1 MTTIAEIPETAEAP
15 EEGLKSALD
24 GITYARQLI
33 KDRREDL
40 NDAQKRAD
48 ETKGFTAAASLEFN
62 NAEARYLVLVN
73 SRDYAAAEAKDQQ
86 EKHDRLADKLA
97 AAEEELARAV
107 VFEDWVKKAK
117 TALNKV
123 TGAAGRWD
131 TRAGNAVK
139 KLQETA
145 QGLKTA
151 AGKAGENRADLA
163 NAEQSVEKEHDALNN
178 GLITLRDDLAAAKQD
193 VQAVPEVPGLAELR
207 RAVTKFRKD
216 LGELDAGQKQRH
228 ATVSAADVRKAKED
242 RDNAQRVLE
251 EAPDAERAAQMDLAT
266 KQAALDEALAGLST
280 AVAAFEAVER
290 DYIDQIEVSE
300 PDATGW
306 ATARALLTRAIPDG
320 YVLRWQA
327 GGAPMRPETG
337 IGKTVRIDANA
348 LPVGNT
354 VVEVTIELRP

>member
-123 TGAAGRWD
+123 TGAAGR
-131 TRAGNAVK
+131 
-139 KLQETA
+139 
-145 QGLKTA
+145 
-151 AGKAGENRADLA
+151 
-163 NAEQSVEKEHDALNN
+163 
-178 GLITLRDDLAAAKQD
+178 
-193 VQAVPEVPGLAELR
+193 
-207 RAVTKFRKD
+207 
-216 LGELDAGQKQRH
+216 
-228 ATVSAADVRKAKED
+228 
-242 RDNAQRVLE
+242 
-251 EAPDAERAAQMDLAT
+251 
-266 KQAALDEALAGLST
+266 
-280 AVAAFEAVER
+280 
-290 DYIDQIEVSE
+290 
-300 PDATGW
+300 
-306 ATARALLTRAIPDG
+306 
-320 YVLRWQA
+320 
-327 GGAPMRPETG
+327 
-337 IGKTVRIDANA
+337 
-348 LPVGNT
+348 
-354 VVEVTIELRP
+354 